1 MVVTQLLMCICVTLQ
16 QSRKAKQAVVKAC
29 RSEQFNRKVSERLS
43 AVERDREHMQK
54 AVQQQASRR
63 GQKMEE
69 IEV

>member
-16 QSRKAKQAVVKAC
+16 QSRKAKAVVKAC